1 MPDSTHHFYNQMR
14 AHLEAFQHPE
24 TLPKVSVT
32 LTGIPR
38 RGLTVKYQN
47 PSSGSMNPA
56 EMAGEAAKITGAA
69 GVGTVGG
76 AAVGAIIGKALIG
89 GSLARIGVASA
100 GAAIGIPIFAPVAIA
115 GGLMG
120 MVAYAAF
127 KLGKGKREQQRAE
140 TLLNRLM
147 DHMRAFSPTV
157 EWPEI
162 EMFVLVSTTGL
173 AATWQPEQEG

>member
-1 MPDSTHHFYNQMR
+1 MPDNTHHFYNQLR
-14 AHLEAFQHPE
+14 AHLEAFQNLE
-24 TLPKVSVT
+24 TLPKVPVT

-38 RGLTVKYQN
+38 KGLTVKYQH
-47 PSSGSMNPA
+47 PSSGPIDPT
-56 EMAGEAAKITGAA
+56 EMAGEAARIVGAA

-76 AAVGAIIGKALIG
+76 AAMGAIIGKAVLG
-89 GSLARIGVASA
+89 GVLSRIGVASA
-100 GAAIGIPIFAPVAIA
+100 GTAIEIPIFAPVAIA

-120 MVAYAAF
+120 MVAYAAY

-157 EWPEI
+157 GWPDI
-162 EMFVLVSTTGL
+162 EMLVLVPAAGL
-173 AATWQPEQEG
+173 AAIWQPEQES